1 MDGSTQ
7 PSPQKHQHR
16 LGNHVREKVYEDEN
30 GYVLVDHF
38 SNIQKAALHLH
49 FNEGAWT
56 LGKYKK
62 YLVIFESI
70 LASLKDKCYTEIYA
84 TPLESDVK
92 AQKLI
97 AMFGFEK
104 ISEKHGLVVMKRKV

>member
-1 MDGSTQ
+1 M
-7 PSPQKHQHR
+7 
-16 LGNHVREKVYEDEN
+16 YEDEN